1 MALKDIDG
9 KSFDIASFP
18 LSLPVENVNYSGKLD
33 FTGASAGTP
42 QTPNIEGEMA
52 LVNLKVE
59 DITFEPVISGN
70 ILKNPEKGLELT
82 LKGTKDQIH
91 LQLDPQ
97 LNPLTVTIKQEN
109 IDLVANKEDD
119 RWKIDI
125 SSLSLPII
133 QKIAQSW

>member
-1 MALKDIDG
+1 
-9 KSFDIASFP
+9 
-18 LSLPVENVNYSGKLD
+18 
-33 FTGASAGTP
+33 
-42 QTPNIEGEMA
+42 MA

-133 QKIAQSW
+133 QKIAQTKLKNNPLLLQPMTGKLSGQFT